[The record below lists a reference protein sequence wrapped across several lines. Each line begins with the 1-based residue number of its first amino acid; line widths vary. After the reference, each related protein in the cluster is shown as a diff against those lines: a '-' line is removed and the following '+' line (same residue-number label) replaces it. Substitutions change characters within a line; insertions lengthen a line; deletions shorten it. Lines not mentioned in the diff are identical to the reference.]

1 MIVIEKIIH
10 SVQSIPAFPMTVQK
24 VTELVSREDYAV
36 ADLVNL
42 IKCDQA
48 ITANILRMS
57 NAAYFGSRHK
67 IKTIQ
72 EAVLYLGQQ
81 NLLRAVQTAGVSRFY
96 RKVSVGYVSQAREL
110 WKHAIAVAM
119 MSQILSRKIFHC
131 EDSVLYTAAL
141 LHDIGKVFLG
151 EYVQGS
157 FDRIA
162 DLVTKRGSSFLDAEK
177 EVLGIDHAVLGGMI
191 ADHWHFPA
199 EIRDAI
205 AYHHRPDLLDKEGDY
220 ISWLVYLSDQVCL
233 MMGVDGGIDGLAYKG
248 LEESLTRYHLRMQ
261 DLEQGMIMLLESL
274 EGAEDV
280 INIV

>member
-1 MIVIEKIIH
+1 MIEKIIR

-24 VTELVSREDYAV
+24 VAELVSREDYAV

-42 IKCDQA
+42 IKYDQA
-48 ITANILRMS
+48 ITANILKMS

-81 NLLRAVQTAGVSRFY
+81 NLLRVVQTAGVSRFY
-96 RKVSVGYVSQAREL
+96 RKVSGGYVSQAREL
-110 WKHAIAVAM
+110 WKHSIAVAT
-119 MSQILSRKIFHC
+119 MSQILSQRIFRC
-131 EDSVLYTAAL
+131 DDSILYTAAL

-151 EYVQGS
+151 EYVQES
-157 FDRIA
+157 FDRIGN
-162 DLVTKRGSSFLDAEK
+162 LVTNQNASFLDAEK
-177 EVLGIDHAVLGGMI
+177 EVLGIDHAALGGMI

-205 AYHHRPDLLDKEGDY
+205 AYHHRPDLLDKDGDY
-220 ISWLVYLSDQVCL
+220 ISWLVYLSDQACL
-233 MMGVDGGIDGLAYKG
+233 MIGVDGGIDGLAYKG

-261 DLEQGMIMLLESL
+261 DLEQGMIMLLDLL

>member
-1 MIVIEKIIH
+1 MIEKIIR

-24 VTELVSREDYAV
+24 VAELVSREDYAV

-42 IKCDQA
+42 IKYDQA
-48 ITANILRMS
+48 ITANILKMS

-96 RKVSVGYVSQAREL
+96 RKVGGGYVTQAQEL
-110 WKHAIAVAM
+110 WKHSVAVAM
-119 MSQILSRKIFHC
+119 MTQILSQKIFRC
-131 EDSVLYTAAL
+131 DDSVLYTAGL

-151 EYVQGS
+151 EYVQES
-157 FDRIA
+157 FKKIE
-162 DLVTKRGSSFLDAEK
+162 DLVSNHGYSFLEAEN
-177 EVLGIDHAVLGGMI
+177 EVLGIDHAGLGGMI
-191 ADHWHFPA
+191 AEHWHFPP

-205 AYHHRPDLLDKEGDY
+205 AYHHRPDLLDKEGDH
-220 ISWLVYLSDQVCL
+220 ISWLVYLSDQLCL
-233 MMGVDGGIDGLAYKG
+233 MIGVDGGIDGLAYKG
-248 LEESLTRYHLRMQ
+248 LEESLTRFHLREQ
-261 DLEQGMIMLLESL
+261 DLEQGMVMLLESL
-274 EGAEDV
+274 EAAEDV

>member
-1 MIVIEKIIH
+1 MLEKIIR

-24 VTELVSREDYAV
+24 VAELVSRDDYAV

-42 IKCDQA
+42 IKYDQA
-48 ITANILRMS
+48 ITANILKMS

-67 IKTIQ
+67 IKSIQ

-96 RKVSVGYVSQAREL
+96 RKVSGGYVTQAREL
-110 WKHAIAVAM
+110 WKHSIAVAM
-119 MSQILSRKIFHC
+119 MSQVLSQKVFRC
-131 EDSVLYTAAL
+131 DDSVLYTAAL

-151 EYVQGS
+151 EYVQES
-157 FDRIA
+157 FNKIEN
-162 DLVTKRGSSFLDAEK
+162 LVMNRGYSFLEAEN

-191 ADHWHFPA
+191 AEHWHFPA

-205 AYHHRPDLLDKEGDY
+205 AYHHRPDLLDKEGDHVP
-220 ISWLVYLSDQVCL
+220 WLVYLSDQLCL
-233 MMGVDGGIDGLAYKG
+233 MIGVDGGVDGLAYKG
-248 LEESLTRYHLRMQ
+248 LEESLTRFHLRVQ
-261 DLEQGMIMLLESL
+261 DLEQGMVMLLESL
-274 EGAEDV
+274 QSAEDV